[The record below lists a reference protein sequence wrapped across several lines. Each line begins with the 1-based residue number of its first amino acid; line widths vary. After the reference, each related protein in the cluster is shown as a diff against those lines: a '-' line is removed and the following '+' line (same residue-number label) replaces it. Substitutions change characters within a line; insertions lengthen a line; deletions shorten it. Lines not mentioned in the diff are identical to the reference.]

1 MNIVG
6 VPGITVNFF
15 LLYVTVKNKKLRG
28 PTNYLLALTA
38 FFEILHQSVH
48 FLFLF
53 VAVSGINFINY
64 STALIFQLHSIFG
77 LTAAQ
82 TAMCS
87 TAFDRL
93 LAVLF
98 PMEYDQLK
106 LRPYLFVHTFV
117 AFSSGIWM
125 SINAI
130 LFANKYPSIKVT
142 GYMSDLLILDMHILH
157 LFMMSL
163 CLLNVIIYLLVWI
176 VVCLHHSTNN
186 INGAQSDIQSR
197 LLKSLILICSIV
209 IGGYVCGTIL
219 RPIIN
224 IFIIL
229 NNIQTWSVKV
239 FEGILTNIG
248 ASAETPTLYIFSSLY
263 REVFNKELKK
273 IFCKNYNKNVV
284 NVTPALVISN

>member
-1 MNIVG
+1 MLPN
-6 VPGITVNFF
+6 
-15 LLYVTVKNKKLRG
+15 LRG

-53 VAVSGINFINY
+53 LAVSGINFINY

-93 LAVLF
+93 LAVSF
-98 PMEYDQLK
+98 SMKYDQIK
-106 LRPYLFVHTFV
+106 IRPYLFVHTFV

-142 GYMSDLLILDMHILH
+142 GNMSDLLILDMHILH
-157 LFMMSL
+157 LFMML
-163 CLLNVIIYLLVWI
+163 IKCYNLFTCLD
-176 VVCLHHSTNN
+176 SSNN

-197 LLKSLILICSIV
+197 LLKSLILIFSIV
-209 IGGYVCGTIL
+209 IGGFVCGTIL

-229 NNIQTWSVKV
+229 NNIQTWYVKV

-248 ASAETPTLYIFSSLY
+248 ASAETPTLYIFRL
-263 REVFNKELKK
+263 
-273 IFCKNYNKNVV
+273 
-284 NVTPALVISN
+284 

>member
-53 VAVSGINFINY
+53 LAVSGINFINY

-87 TAFDRL
+87 TALDRL
-93 LAVLF
+93 LAVLS
-98 PMEYDQLK
+98 PMKYDQLK
-106 LRPYLFVHTFV
+106 IRPYLFVHTFV
-117 AFSSGIWM
+117 AFYSGIWM

-142 GYMSDLLILDMHILH
+142 GYMSDLLIMDMHILH
-157 LFMMSL
+157 LFMML
-163 CLLNVIIYLLVWI
+163 IKCYNLFTCLDS
-176 VVCLHHSTNN
+176 CLFPS
-186 INGAQSDIQSR
+186 
-197 LLKSLILICSIV
+197 
-209 IGGYVCGTIL
+209 
-219 RPIIN
+219 
-224 IFIIL
+224 
-229 NNIQTWSVKV
+229 
-239 FEGILTNIG
+239 
-248 ASAETPTLYIFSSLY
+248 
-263 REVFNKELKK
+263 FNK
-273 IFCKNYNKNVV
+273 
-284 NVTPALVISN
+284 